1 MKILGMVRKS
11 LVKILGMVQIYAC
24 KILGMVHCA
33 HKTIPVGGIKK
44 S

>member
-24 KILGMVHCA
+24 KILGMVHCV